1 MPSDCCLT
9 KQEFLVSKAHN
20 FRKYVAQ
27 FKPKP
32 EIQAYIDKFDEAM
45 LIPTLVTL
53 VLPVVK
59 SGTTGDAV
67 DDFMKKLEVP
77 EAQKADVKQKI
88 VRYLEMFA
96 QVLTK

>member
-1 MPSDCCLT
+1 MPSECCLT

-67 DDFMKKLEVP
+67 NDFMKKLDVP
-77 EAQKADVKQKI
+77 DDQKAEVKQKI

-96 QVLTK
+96 HVLTK

>member
-1 MPSDCCLT
+1 MPSECCHT

-67 DDFMKKLEVP
+67 NDFMKKLDVP
-77 EAQKADVKQKI
+77 DDQKAEVKQKI

>member
-1 MPSDCCLT
+1 MKSECCLT
-9 KQEFLVSKAHN
+9 KHEFLVAKAHN

-45 LIPTLVTL
+45 LVPTLVTL

-77 EAQKADVKQKI
+77 DSQKAEVKTKI

-96 QVLTK
+96 QVLTA

>member
-1 MPSDCCLT
+1 MKSDCCLT
-9 KQEFLVSKAHN
+9 KKEFLVAKAHN

-27 FKPKP
+27 YKPKP

-45 LIPTLVTL
+45 LVPTLVTL

-59 SGTTGDAV
+59 SGTTGEAV
-67 DDFMKKLEVP
+67 DDFMKKLDVP
-77 EAQKADVKQKI
+77 EDQKADVKQKI

-96 QVLTK
+96 QVLMS

>member
-1 MPSDCCLT
+1 MPSECCLT

-45 LIPTLVTL
+45 LIPTLVAL

-77 EAQKADVKQKI
+77 EDQKADVKQKI